1 MNYGPSSDDGLSG
14 KNVETMADVF
24 FRASQ
29 RYLGQ
34 RLDKNPS
41 NLWVLFVIDDGE
53 RNICD

>member
-1 MNYGPSSDDGLSG
+1 MNYGASSDDGLSV

-29 RYLGQ
+29 RYLDQ

-41 NLWVLFVIDDGE
+41 DLWVLFVIDDGE